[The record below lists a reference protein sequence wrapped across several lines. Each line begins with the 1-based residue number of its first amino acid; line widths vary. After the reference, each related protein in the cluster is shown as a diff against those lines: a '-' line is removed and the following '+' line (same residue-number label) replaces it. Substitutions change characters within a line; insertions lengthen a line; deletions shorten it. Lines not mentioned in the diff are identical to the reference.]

1 MVKLKHSINIGEVLT
16 SIGEPIIPIYQHHL
30 DTKGTPQYPLKEV
43 NNFLNTR
50 VFNSHREL
58 FFKEEVTGESDV
70 EYDIVNRAV
79 IKEDDLIL
87 LKIHGWVDDEEKN
100 ESKEIHTVL
109 PVSYKKYL
117 KDCLTDEYYAVIKNI
132 KSYIREE
139 SQSDERSGT
148 YLSSVVNEIHTIR
161 ERWSKNELSEK
172 YPIID
177 RFLVGLYKHIN
188 KNYTLFLSEK
198 IKSLIG
204 KAKKNGWVSPFFF
217 DFSRMDMP
225 TTFLKK
231 LYKLKIEDEH
241 WIGQDEELRD
251 SFVNIWTAEDESD
264 LQIDTIPL
272 IGKAQDTYL
281 MFHAMNDSGIFK
293 FNYKDIEKYELFTQV
308 NKSDIL
314 KASSISRQ
322 RTNNEEKIK
331 TLKEKILQIAQ
342 EHNYK

>member
-16 SIGEPIIPIYQHHL
+16 SIGEPIIPIFQHHL

-43 NNFLNTR
+43 NNFLKTK
-50 VFNSHREL
+50 VFSRHREL

-87 LKIHGWVDDEEKN
+87 LEIHGWVDDEEN
-100 ESKEIHTVL
+100 EGKEIHTFL

-117 KDCLTDEYYAVIKNI
+117 KDCLTEEYYTVINNL

-139 SQSDERSGT
+139 SQNDERSGA
-148 YLSSVVNEIHTIR
+148 YLSSIVNEIRTIR
-161 ERWSKNELSEK
+161 KRWSKNELSEK

-177 RFLVGLYKHIN
+177 RFLVGLFKHIN
-188 KNYTLFLSEK
+188 EHYTLFLSEK

-204 KAKKNGWVSPFFF
+204 KAKKNGWVSPFYF
-217 DFSRMDMP
+217 DLLRMKMP

-241 WIGQDEELRD
+241 WIGQDEELKD
-251 SFVNIWTAEDESD
+251 SFVSIWTAENESD

-272 IGKAQDTYL
+272 IGKAKNTYL
-281 MFHAMNDSGIFK
+281 MFHAMKDSGIFK
-293 FNYKDIEKYELFTQV
+293 FEYEDIEKYELFTQA
-308 NKSDIL
+308 NKPNIL
-314 KASSISRQ
+314 KSSSISRQ

-331 TLKEKILQIAQ
+331 TLTERILQLAQ
-342 EHNYK
+342 EHDYK